1 MKEFGLTRKIG
12 VVAVL
17 GLALIAPAQIVRAQ
31 EQAKQPVATTQAS
44 GEQASPMATQT
55 GKESEMELDEGAQYK
70 HSKMVAMIG
79 HKLGMSTE
87 TAALV
92 FEYLN
97 FAVLALLL
105 IWALVKTLPKMFRDR
120 TSSIQKELSDARSAT
135 EEASVRLNSVEE
147 RLAKLDGQIAEMKA
161 QAEKDAVGEEQRFR
175 AAAEEEKNKILASA
189 EQEIAS
195 ATQQAQRQL
204 QQYAA
209 GLAVD
214 QAAKRLVITAETDRL
229 LIRNFAQRLGLDKG
243 GEDKGGQN

>member
-1 MKEFGLTRKIG
+1 
-12 VVAVL
+12 
-17 GLALIAPAQIVRAQ
+17 LAS
-31 EQAKQPVATTQAS
+31 QA
-44 GEQASPMATQT
+44 

-70 HSKMVAMIG
+70 HSKMVQMIG

-120 TSSIQKELSDARSAT
+120 TSALQKELSDARSAT

-161 QAEKDAVGEEQRFR
+161 QAEKDAAAEELRFR
-175 AAAEEEKNKILASA
+175 AAAEEEKNNILASA
-189 EQEIAS
+189 ELEIAS

-209 GLAVD
+209 GLAVE

-229 LIRNFAQRLGLDKG
+229 LIKNFAQRLS
-243 GEDKGGQN
+243 EDKGGQN

>member
-1 MKEFGLTRKIG
+1 MKGSGLAKKSVTKKIG
-12 VVAVL
+12 LAAVL
-17 GLALIAPAQIVRAQ
+17 GLVLVAAVQVVRAQ
-31 EQAKQPVATTQAS
+31 EQAPQATTTQVSGAQATPLAS
-44 GEQASPMATQT
+44 QA

-70 HSKMVAMIG
+70 HSKMVQMIG

-120 TSSIQKELSDARSAT
+120 TSALQKELSDARSAT

-161 QAEKDAVGEEQRFR
+161 QAEKDAAAEEQRFR
-175 AAAEEEKNKILASA
+175 AAAEEEKNKILAGA
-189 EQEIAS
+189 ELEIAS

-209 GLAVD
+209 GLAVE

-229 LIRNFAQRLGLDKG
+229 LIKNFAQRLSD
-243 GEDKGGQN
+243 DKGGQN

>member
-1 MKEFGLTRKIG
+1 VKGFRLAKKSMTKKTGLA
-12 VVAVL
+12 VVL
-17 GLALIAPAQIVRAQ
+17 GLALMAPVRMVQAQ
-31 EQAKQPVATTQAS
+31 EQAPQAQSVQAS
-44 GEQASPMATQT
+44 GAQATPLAPQS

-70 HSKMVAMIG
+70 HSKMVQTIG
-79 HKLGMSTE
+79 HAMGMSTE

-97 FAVLALLL
+97 FGVLAALL
-105 IWALVKTLPKMFRDR
+105 IWALAKTLPKMFRDR
-120 TSSIQKELSDARSAT
+120 TSALQKELSDARSAT

-161 QAEKDAVGEEQRFR
+161 QAERDAAGEEQRFR

-209 GLAVD
+209 GLAVE

-229 LIRNFAQRLGLDKG
+229 LIKNFAQRLSD
-243 GEDKGGQN
+243 DKGGQN

>member
-1 MKEFGLTRKIG
+1 MKGSGLAKDSVTKKIG
-12 VVAVL
+12 LVVVL
-17 GLALIAPAQIVRAQ
+17 GLALVAPARLVRAQ
-31 EQAKQPVATTQAS
+31 ERAPQTKTTQAS
-44 GEQASPMATQT
+44 GAQATPLATQA

-70 HSKMVAMIG
+70 HSKMVQAIG
-79 HKLGMSTE
+79 HAMGMSTE

-97 FAVLALLL
+97 FGVLAALLV
-105 IWALVKTLPKMFRDR
+105 WALAKTLPKMFRDR
-120 TSSIQKELSDARSAT
+120 TSALQKELSDARSAT

-161 QAEKDAVGEEQRFR
+161 QAERDAADEEQRFR

-209 GLAVD
+209 GLAVE

-229 LIRNFAQRLGLDKG
+229 LIQNFAQRLSA
-243 GEDKGGQN
+243 DKGGQN

>member
-1 MKEFGLTRKIG
+1 VKGFGLTKKIG
-12 VVAVL
+12 LVVVL
-17 GLALIAPAQIVRAQ
+17 GLTLLAPERVLRAQ
-31 EQAKQPVATTQAS
+31 ASATPAKTAQAG
-44 GEQASPMATQT
+44 GEQATPLATQT
-55 GKESEMELDEGAQYK
+55 GKESEMEMDEGAQYK
-70 HSKMVAMIG
+70 HSKMVAKLG
-79 HKLGMSTE
+79 HMMGMSTE
-87 TAALV
+87 TADLV

-97 FAVLALLL
+97 FGVLAALL
-105 IWALVKTLPKMFRDR
+105 IWVLAKTLPKLFRDR
-120 TSSIQKELSDARSAT
+120 TSALQKELSDARSAT

-209 GLAVD
+209 GLAVE

-229 LIRNFAQRLGLDKG
+229 LIQNFAQRLGLDKG
-243 GEDKGGQN
+243 AEDKGGQN